1 MSQFNVLPGFQ
12 KSPAGWERVLLRR
25 LPRALWLGTAL
36 LAACAGL
43 ARLLPW
49 SGTASEVSTRLAT
62 IDIWLISLVV
72 LHWTVVL
79 TLAIGAVIVLVM
91 KGPAS
96 PTPIPCPMPT
106 GLRRPLPG
114 RTTSPE
120 GPRNGR
126 TACQRR
132 GFMRETI
139 PGGAPCGAL
148 HTASGWIP

>member
-1 MSQFNVLPGFQ
+1 MSLFNVLPGFQ

-49 SGTASEVSTRLAT
+49 SGTASEVYTRLAT

-79 TLAIGAVIVLVM
+79 TLAIGAFIVMVM
-91 KGPAS
+91 KGPAYVADAY
-96 PTPIPCPMPT
+96 
-106 GLRRPLPG
+106 PLPHAD
-114 RTTSPE
+114 RPAASP
-120 GPRNGR
+120 PRSDHV
-126 TACQRR
+126 A
-132 GFMRETI
+132 
-139 PGGAPCGAL
+139 
-148 HTASGWIP
+148 